1 MIVIKKDECYSVNSI
16 IHYLL
21 YLHQWFA
28 KFFFCLWASSSFCLK
43 YHLLW
48 TTLLNSLLCTSWKA
62 LAISNS
68 LADISSQ
75 ILLLV
80 IIHYGGGFF
89 SETQQQKTMCFV
101 YFLNLYSEAFWNSLL
116 FMYSQ
121 IFLLFWE
128 TDILKH
134 IFGLACLLCRQSALG
149 VEFQNSDVWVVIDF
163 FFVLTFI

>member
-1 MIVIKKDECYSVNSI
+1 MSATLWIVLFTTFYIYINDLQNSFSACELPLHSVWNITYCELLFSI
-16 IHYLL
+16 H
-21 YLHQWFA
+21 
-28 KFFFCLWASSSFCLK
+28 FCVR
-43 YHLLW
+43 HG
-48 TTLLNSLLCTSWKA
+48 KA
-62 LAISNS
+62 LAIFNS
-68 LADISSQ
+68 LADISGQ